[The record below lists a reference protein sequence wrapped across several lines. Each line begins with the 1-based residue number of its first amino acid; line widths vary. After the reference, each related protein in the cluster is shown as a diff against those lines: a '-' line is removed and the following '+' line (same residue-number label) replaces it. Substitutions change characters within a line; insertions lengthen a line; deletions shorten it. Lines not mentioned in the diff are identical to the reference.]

1 MDGVCLN
8 LRFHPKALERE
19 DGNQKLA
26 TLIKSYMAQGGAEV
40 QFNIVSVE
48 TMKNAQER
56 PEEYKDLVVRIT
68 GYSAYFVELTT
79 DCQNSLIE
87 RTENAALG

>member
-19 DGNQKLA
+19 DGNEKLA
-26 TLIKSYMAQGGAEV
+26 NLIKAYMEQGGAEV
-40 QFNIVSVE
+40 QFNIVSAQ
-48 TMKNAQER
+48 TMKDAQEN
-56 PEEYKDLVVRIT
+56 PDDYKDLVVRIA

-87 RTENAALG
+87 RTENASL

>member
-40 QFNIVSVE
+40 QFNIVSAD
-48 TMKNAQER
+48 TMREAQEN
-56 PEEYKDLVVRIT
+56 PDDYKDLIVRIA

-87 RTENAALG
+87 RTENMAL